1 MIRNLTKDTI
11 LTERV
16 EYADT
21 FLRKLVGLMFTAPED
36 RGLVF
41 TYSYEQ
47 YVSLHMFFVFYCID
61 VLWLNSEGEVV
72 FLKEEFRPFTVA
84 FPTEKARSVI
94 ELPSGTIQRSK
105 TAIGDRIEV
114 GETNLAR

>member
-1 MIRNLTKDTI
+1 MIRNVTKDTI
-11 LTERV
+11 LTERI

-21 FLRKLVGLMFTAPED
+21 FFRRLVGLMFSDPED

-47 YVSLHMFFVFYCID
+47 YISLHMFFVFYCID
-61 VLWLNSEGEVV
+61 VLWLNSQGEVV
-72 FLKEEFRPFTVA
+72 FLKEEFRPFTVV
-84 FPTEKARSVI
+84 FPSEKARSAI
-94 ELPSGTIQRSK
+94 ELPSGTILRSR

-114 GETNLAR
+114 IL